1 MPKKRSST
9 IYLFNNWYVWPLN
22 FIIPE
27 ELTLL
32 KYKYIARYLPVD
44 PTNAAS
50 PLLYYIF
57 MIVMHPYVIERGWPL
72 EEKRTVQGLLVLIH
86 KYFSLVIVM
95 CTVTVLYLFHFK
107 LVSKVVVKSRC
118 VQRLQHQPPNKVA
131 F

>member
-95 CTVTVLYLFHFK
+95 CSHRSVFVSFQVSFK
-107 LVSKVVVKSRC
+107 GGCQK
-118 VQRLQHQPPNKVA
+118 
-131 F
+131 